1 MFILATVICKV
12 YNMFL
17 YICASQ
23 SVLLYLNIIIMN
35 KYILLIVSMLF
46 TINLFAQVDKVKSK
60 EYFHKADSLFDLQK
74 HELVILYCDSAIEQD
89 AENIEAYAFRGVS
102 KFNLNRY
109 EEAIND
115 FDLALILNN
124 GYAEIYYY
132 RGLSKL
138 ELGVKKQACE
148 DFYEAYNLDYKE
160 VMQVIEVNCDLKK
173 QTEENK

>member
-1 MFILATVICKV
+1 
-12 YNMFL
+12 MFL

-35 KYILLIVSMLF
+35 KYILLLVGMLF

-74 HELVILYCDSAIEQD
+74 HELVILYCDSAIVQD
-89 AENIEAYAFRGVS
+89 AENLEAYAYRGVS
-102 KFNLNRY
+102 EFNLKRY

-115 FDLALILNN
+115 FDLTLILNN

-160 VMQVIEVNCDLKK
+160 VMQVIEENCDLKK
-173 QTEENK
+173 GTDKNN